1 MRIYYERLLKL
12 ANSLKHRTIDSFKT
26 IVFLSRLQPYLRVTT
41 TCMKRETMQQHK
53 EGALVCEE
61 GISKVEVISN
71 LSIPQ
76 NSKTILAQKPQIVLE
91 KT

>member
-1 MRIYYERLLKL
+1 M
-12 ANSLKHRTIDSFKT
+12 
-26 IVFLSRLQPYLRVTT
+26 
-41 TCMKRETMQQHK
+41 
-53 EGALVCEE
+53 VCEE

-91 KT
+91 KTWMYCINYHRTNHNVEICKIKRWEKSIFVVSKATI